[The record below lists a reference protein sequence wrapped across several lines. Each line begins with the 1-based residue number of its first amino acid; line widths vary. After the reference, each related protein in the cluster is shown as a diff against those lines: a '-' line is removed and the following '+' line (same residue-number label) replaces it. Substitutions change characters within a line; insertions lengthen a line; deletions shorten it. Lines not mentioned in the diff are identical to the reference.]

1 MINIPKIAVSACL
14 LGHQVRYD
22 GREKKH
28 SLIVDIFL
36 SQFSDKVELVPFCP
50 EVAVGM
56 SVPRPKI
63 QLVKNNNEQ
72 IQVLGVE
79 NHRLDVT
86 VPLISYAE
94 TFLKQYPDIK
104 AFIVKSKSPSCGFQ
118 STPLF
123 EMFAEKGSFSE
134 IRTEVSY
141 KQIGFTSGLFVQSL
155 RALKPELPI
164 IEELQL
170 STEDACLKFIQTLE
184 N

>member
-1 MINIPKIAVSACL
+1 MINKPKIAVSACL
-14 LGHQVRYD
+14 LGHRVRYD

-28 SLIVDIFL
+28 SLLVDIFL
-36 SQFSDKVELVPFCP
+36 NQFSDKVELVPFCP
-50 EVAVGM
+50 EVAIGL

-63 QLVKNNNEQ
+63 QLVRDNNEQ

-79 NHRLDVT
+79 NHRLNVT
-86 VPLISYAE
+86 EPLTSYAE
-94 TFLKQYPDIK
+94 IFLQQYPDIK
-104 AFIVKSKSPSCGFQ
+104 GFIVKSKSPSCGFQ

-123 EMFAEKGSFSE
+123 EMFTEKGRFSE
-134 IRTEVSY
+134 IHTEVSY
-141 KQIGFTSGLFVQSL
+141 QQIEVTSGLFVQSL
-155 RALKPELPI
+155 LVLKPELLI